1 MAVKV
6 KDADW
11 KPGGPAK
18 PLPSLA
24 SFHVG
29 ETYLVPDGRRVQEVG
44 APELMRIM
52 RDCKVPF
59 DASDGHARL
68 AEKWAKHLDK
78 VHKSAGNAAVVAWLA
93 SQARTG

>member
-44 APELMRIM
+44 ARLQSAIRRKRRSRSPCREMGE
-52 RDCKVPF
+52 
-59 DASDGHARL
+59 AS
-68 AEKWAKHLDK
+68 
-78 VHKSAGNAAVVAWLA
+78 
-93 SQARTG
+93 